1 MSELVQSIILGI
13 VQGLTEFLP
22 ISSSAHLILFPWLL
36 GWQPLGLA
44 FDVGLHVG
52 TLFAVILYF
61 RAEVRKLFQDGVNR
75 LKSLRAKKRA
85 EGTGLSDAIVAG
97 TIPAVVVGGLFHHP
111 IERYFRHPYV
121 TVITLSLFGLVLL
134 WAQRA
139 GRQERQAGTVSVQ
152 EGLLIGTAQ
161 VLALIPGVSRSGI
174 TISAALFLGLTR
186 PEAARFSF
194 LLAFPVI
201 ALAGIKETFDVLR
214 APELQFEPASLAVGM
229 IFSFVSGFLC
239 IKYFIRF
246 LEKRTF
252 LPFVV
257 YRFALAAF
265 IYYLLVRS

>member
-1 MSELVQSIILGI
+1 MSELVRSIILGLL
-13 VQGLTEFLP
+13 QGLTEFLP

-36 GWQPLGLA
+36 GWEPLGLA

-61 RAEVRKLFQDGVNR
+61 REEVGQMFRDASSR
-75 LKSLRAKKRA
+75 LKSLLAKESSSEK
-85 EGTGLSDAIVAG
+85 GLTDAIVAG
-97 TIPAVVVGGLFHHP
+97 TIPAIVVGGLFSNP
-111 IERYFRHPYV
+111 IQQYFRHPYITV
-121 TVITLSLFGLVLL
+121 TTLTTFGLVLL

-139 GRQERQAGTVSVQ
+139 GRQRRKAGSVSVR
-152 EGLLIGTAQ
+152 EGLLIGVAQ
-161 VLALIPGVSRSGI
+161 VLALMPGVSRSGV

-201 ALAGIKETFDVLR
+201 ALAGIKETFDVIR
-214 APELQFEPASLAVGM
+214 APELQFEPASLLVGM
-229 IFSFVSGFLC
+229 VFSFVSGFLC

-246 LEKRTF
+246 LQTRTF

-257 YRFALAAF
+257 YRFMLAAF
-265 IYYLLVRS
+265 IYYLLMRP

>member
-1 MSELVQSIILGI
+1 MSELLESIVLGI

-36 GWQPLGLA
+36 GWEPLGLA

-61 RAEVRKLFQDGVNR
+61 REEVAQMFRDASR
-75 LKSLRAKKRA
+75 RLRALLRRDWNQ
-85 EGTGLSDAIVAG
+85 ETGLVDAIAAG
-97 TIPAVVVGGLFHHP
+97 TIPAIAVGGLFSNA
-111 IERYFRHPYV
+111 IEFYFRHPYV
-121 TVITLSLFGLVLL
+121 TVITLTVFGVVLL

-139 GRQERQAGTVSVQ
+139 GRQNRKVATVSVR
-152 EGLLIGTAQ
+152 EGFLIGCAQ
-161 VLALIPGVSRSGI
+161 VLAFMPGVSRSGI

-194 LLAFPVI
+194 LLAFPAI
-201 ALAGIKETFDVLR
+201 ALAGVKETFDAIR
-214 APELQFEPASLAVGM
+214 APELQFEPTSLLVGM
-229 IFSFVSGFLC
+229 VFSFLSGFLC

-246 LEKRTF
+246 LQTRTF

-257 YRFALAAF
+257 YRFALASF
-265 IYYLLVRS
+265 IFYLLMRR